1 MIKAYYSTYAKQ
13 HTIFKKKSSKNEAQ
27 GFLNYEVLIP

>member
-13 HTIFKKKSSKNEAQ
+13 HTIFQKKVVRIELKVSEIMK
-27 GFLNYEVLIP
+27 F